1 MHTGFKWLHKIQ
13 EPQAEKK
20 KTFIC
25 LSETDLVCL
34 SESAPFVPIFF
45 LHKMYVTSFLWLEKL
60 LLYMETVCTLPI
72 LLSRGLAIVASAAMQ

>member
-1 MHTGFKWLHKIQ
+1 MTTQNTGTTSR
-13 EPQAEKK
+13 EKK
-20 KTFIC
+20 NIY
-25 LSETDLVCL
+25 LSDLVCL